1 MLKAQIRK
9 RLGELSLSIDLSVA
23 KGITVLRGESGS
35 GKTTIANLLS
45 GALKPDEGEI
55 ELEGRSVFST
65 ARSINLAPEARG
77 IGFVF
82 QTDRLL
88 PHLSV
93 EENIRFPQTA
103 GRRRPRVDFA
113 EVVEILGLE
122 RLLHRHPGSLSGGE
136 GQRVA
141 LARALMGTE
150 SLLILD
156 EPLSSLDPERRS
168 LLMGFIERAAQTLDV
183 PILYITHSEEEMRR
197 LARRAFLLQSGRLR
211 EMDLRTAASHN

>member
-9 RLGELSLSIDLSVA
+9 RLGELILSIDLSVA

-82 QTDRLL
+82 QTARLL

-103 GRRRPRVDFA
+103 G
-113 EVVEILGLE
+113 
-122 RLLHRHPGSLSGGE
+122 SGGD
-136 GQRVA
+136 RW
-141 LARALMGTE
+141 
-150 SLLILD
+150 
-156 EPLSSLDPERRS
+156 P
-168 LLMGFIERAAQTLDV
+168 
-183 PILYITHSEEEMRR
+183 
-197 LARRAFLLQSGRLR
+197 
-211 EMDLRTAASHN
+211 